1 MIDFIKSMDNKTR
14 KAVIKRWTHLIIIG
28 EDGTQSLKPEAYW
41 SKEEDDESCVNSYAL
56 NTIFNEV
63 DKNGFFLINTCTKAK

>member
-14 KAVIKRWTHLIIIG
+14 KAVIKRWTHPTITG
-28 EDGTQSLKPEAYW
+28 EDDTQSLKPEAYW
-41 SKEEDDESCVNSYAL
+41 SKKEDDESCVNSYAL

-63 DKNGFFLINTCTKAK
+63 DNNGFCLINTCIKAK